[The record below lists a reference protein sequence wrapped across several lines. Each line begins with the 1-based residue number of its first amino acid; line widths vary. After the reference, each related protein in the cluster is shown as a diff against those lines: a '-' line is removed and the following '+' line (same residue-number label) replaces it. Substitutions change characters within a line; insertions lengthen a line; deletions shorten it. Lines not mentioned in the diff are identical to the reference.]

1 MKYLCNFECVIDG
14 QKYPLYQ
21 KHDSSYNEYLET
33 TYKGNLY
40 DKKHVDFE
48 FYDRISNDLIDTIP
62 LQVST
67 MIFNQ
72 MEFGRWGVSVKM
84 LEEIIEKERWL

>member
-1 MKYLCNFECVIDG
+1 MKYLCNIECIIDG

-21 KHDSSYNEYLET
+21 KHDSNYNEYLEPS
-33 TYKGNLY
+33 YKGNLY
-40 DKKHVDFE
+40 AKNHVDFE

-67 MIFNQ
+67 SVFCQ

>member
-1 MKYLCNFECVIDG
+1 MSCFSKYSTNFFVPSQSIITMCCSE
-14 QKYPLYQ
+14 L
-21 KHDSSYNEYLET
+21 EYLET

-67 MIFNQ
+67 SIFYQ
-72 MEFGRWGVSVKM
+72 MEFDRWSGSVKM